1 MVKWFIATILLLP
14 LVEIAVFALVAAA
27 IGLAPAF
34 LLAAATSVLGAL
46 MLRWAGRRRLAL
58 FRAIVSDTA
67 IHGFE
72 ADADGVVL
80 VLTGLLLLLP
90 GFLTDLVGAALLLG
104 PVRRGCGRL
113 LRRGFRDTPADR
125 AVIDLAPDE
134 WQQVPE
140 RKIDDQSDRNERH

>member
-1 MVKWFIATILLLP
+1 MKLAHFSDVHALSLDGVKPWHFLNKR
-14 LVEIAVFALVAAA
+14 VA
-27 IGLAPAF
+27 GWLN
-34 LLAAATSVLGAL
+34 
-46 MLRWAGRRRLAL
+46 LRLNRREKHPVAL

-90 GFLTDLVGAALLLG
+90 GFLTDLVGAALLVG

-113 LRRGFRDTPADR
+113 LRRWFRDTAADR

-140 RKIDDQSDRNERH
+140 RKIDDRSDRNERR